1 MLINLKVNKEVRARN
16 VEVCRQK
23 GILLPTF
30 KQMVDP
36 STVPASIKAK
46 LAKTGLWD
54 VNPVNLYRITW
65 HNEPK
70 EKGGLFGGVN
80 YIELPKKLT
89 GVKARIFCLV
99 GKYFPTGAHKVGAT
113 YSCLAPA
120 LATGNFDA
128 QNQQAVWPS
137 TGNYCRGGAYNS
149 ALLGCKSI
157 AILPAEMS
165 QERFNWLKTVAGEVI
180 ATPGCESNVKEIFD
194 KCHEL
199 DEERGKHIVIFN
211 QFEQFENYLWHYTV
225 TGAAI
230 EEIIKKNKIKAEN
243 VFGYASSTGSGGTL
257 AAGDRLKKDFPG
269 LKIAAGEAKQCP
281 TLLRNGF
288 GGHRIEGIGDKH
300 VPWIHNVKNTDM
312 ICAIDDQDCIDIYR
326 LFNEPAGIEYLT
338 KTVGLSKK
346 QIEDLQYMGISGI
359 GNTLSAIKMAKYYE
373 LEDDDCLFTICTD
386 SSVMYKSRLAEQNEI
401 QGEFTA
407 DTAAR
412 VFSGSLL
419 HQSIQDALELGYY
432 DRLRIHNLKYY
443 TWVEQQGKTYEE
455 INKQWY
461 DRDYWTSIPP
471 MAEKI
476 DKLITEFNKDILS
489 GKPMTKKAPA
499 KKAKKAVAKKADN
512 KVENK

>member
-1 MLINLKVNKEVRARN
+1 MLINLNVNPEVRARN
-16 VEVCRQK
+16 VKVCKEK
-23 GILLPTF
+23 GIILPTF

-36 STVPASIKAK
+36 STVPASVKEK

-54 VNPVNLYRITW
+54 VNPVNLFRVTW
-65 HNEPK
+65 KNEPVMQ
-70 EKGGLFGGVN
+70 GGGFGGVN
-80 YIELPKKLT
+80 YIEIPRQLT
-89 GVKARIFCLV
+89 GVKPRIFALV

-113 YSCLAPA
+113 YACLAPA

-199 DEERGKHIVIFN
+199 DAERGKHIVIFN

-230 EEIIKKNKIKAEN
+230 LEVLKNLGVKPEN
-243 VFGYASSTGSGGTL
+243 VRGYASSTGSGGTL
-257 AAGDRLKKDFPG
+257 AAGDHLKDVYPN

-312 ICAIDDQDCIDIYR
+312 ICAIDDQDCMDIYR
-326 LFNEPAGIEYLT
+326 LFNEPTGIKYL
-338 KTVGLSKK
+338 KETVGLSDK
-346 QIEDLQYMGISGI
+346 QIEDLQLFGISGI
-359 GNTLSAIKMAKYYE
+359 GNMLSTIKMAKYYE
-373 LEDDDCLFTICTD
+373 MDEDDVLFTICTD
-386 SSVMYKSRLAEQNEI
+386 SAIMYKTRLAELDEQ
-401 QGEFTA
+401 QGKFSEME
-407 DTAAR
+407 AAK
-412 VFSGSLL
+412 VHSGALL
-419 HQSIQDALELGYY
+419 HQSIQDALELTYY
-432 DRLRIHNLKYY
+432 ERLRVHNLKYY

-455 INKQWY
+455 LNRQWY
-461 DRDYWTSIPP
+461 DRDYWKSIPP
-471 MAEKI
+471 MAAKI
-476 DKLITEFNKDILS
+476 DELIEAFNKEVL
-489 GKPMTKKAPA
+489 A
-499 KKAKKAVAKKADN
+499 
-512 KVENK
+512 